1 MKVLLINPPTVN
13 SMKTSQGYFSMS
25 EINFFP
31 PINLM
36 YLATTLKQLG
46 GHTVKILDADIEKKD
61 YTMIAEQV
69 LQENPDVVGVT
80 AFTLNFYD
88 CMETIRHIKSVLP
101 HVIICAGGPHTKY
114 FAKETIEQ
122 QEIDY
127 VLLGDAEYS
136 FPQLLSALETKQDIS
151 LVKGVMY
158 KKNKEVVITGPPNTV
173 KDLDTL
179 PFPSIESID
188 YMKYHSAIGN
198 SRPVAMIIG
207 SRGCPYQCTF
217 CQSANTGYRMRS
229 TKSMLDE
236 IKYYLDHGIDEFM
249 FYDDTFNITA
259 QRVIDFSKGILERE
273 YKIHWSFRGRIDNVN
288 EEMFRLAKE
297 SGLILM
303 SYGVED
309 ATDEGLTSVKRR
321 QSLEQ
326 VHTGT
331 ALAKKYKVPISVNFI
346 IGLPAHKTK
355 DDARCIIKL
364 AKKLRPDYCQL
375 SIFIPHVGTG
385 LYYEGVKT
393 GILDESFWK
402 NYAKNPYKD
411 AYIPFW
417 EEHLTKEDLGQLI
430 KEAYM
435 TFYFDPLYML
445 QTLRNV
451 KGGHDFYFKAK
462 VGLHLFKL
470 FVLKSFTTKGS
481 SAS

>member
-36 YLATTLKQLG
+36 YLATTLNQQG
-46 GHTVKILDADIEKKD
+46 NTVKILDADIEKKD
-61 YTMIAEQV
+61 YAMIAEQA
-69 LQENPDVVGVT
+69 LLEKPDIVGVT

-88 CMETIRHIKSVLP
+88 CMETIQHIKRVLP
-101 HVIICAGGPHTKY
+101 DVIVCTGGPHIKY
-114 FAKETIEQ
+114 FAKETIEHP
-122 QEIDY
+122 EIDY
-127 VLLGDAEYS
+127 VLLGDAEHS
-136 FPQLLSALETKQDIS
+136 FPELLRALETKQDIS
-151 LVKGVMY
+151 SVKGVMY
-158 KKNKEVVITGPPNTV
+158 KKDKEVIATGPPNTI

-259 QRVIDFSKGILERE
+259 QRVIDFSKGVLERG
-273 YKIHWSFRGRIDNVN
+273 YTIRWSFRGRIDNVN
-288 EEMFRLAKE
+288 EEMFRVAKE
-297 SGLILM
+297 SGLILF

-309 ATDEGLTSVKRR
+309 ATNEGLTEVKRR
-321 QSLEQ
+321 QTLEQ
-326 VHTGT
+326 VHSGT
-331 ALAKKYKVPISVNFI
+331 ALAKKYKVPISINFI

-355 DDARCIIKL
+355 DDATRIIKL

-385 LYYEGVKT
+385 LYYEGVKR

-402 NYAKNPYKD
+402 NYAENPYKD

-430 KEAYM
+430 KEAYT
-435 TFYFDPLYML
+435 TFYFDPWYML

-451 KGGHDFYFKAK
+451 KGGHDFYVKAK

-470 FVLKSFTTKGS
+470 FVLRSFSTKIGP
-481 SAS
+481 A

>member
-1 MKVLLINPPTVN
+1 
-13 SMKTSQGYFSMS
+13 MKTSQSYFTMS
-25 EINFFP
+25 EVNFFP

-36 YLATTLKQLG
+36 YLATTLKQQG
-46 GHTVKILDADIEKKD
+46 THSVKILDADIEKKD
-61 YTMIAEQV
+61 YAQIAEEA
-69 LQENPDVVGVT
+69 LQENPHVIGVT

-88 CMETIRHIKSVLP
+88 CMETIRQIKKVLP
-101 HVIICAGGPHTKY
+101 KVIICAGGPHTKY

-122 QEIDY
+122 PEIDY

-136 FPQLLSALETKQDIS
+136 FPELLNALEKKQDIS
-151 LVKGVMY
+151 FVKGVMY
-158 KKNKEVVITGPPNTV
+158 KKNKEVITTGPSNTI
-173 KDLDTL
+173 KDLDNL

-217 CQSANTGYRMRS
+217 CQSANTGYRVRS

-236 IKYYLDHGIDEFM
+236 IQHYLNHGIDEFM

-259 QRVIDFSKGILERE
+259 QRVIDFSKGILEHG
-273 YKIHWSFRGRIDNVN
+273 YKIKWSFRGRIDNVN
-288 EEMFRLAKE
+288 EEMFRVAKE

-309 ATDEGLTSVKRR
+309 ATDEGLTAVKRR
-321 QSLEQ
+321 QTLEH
-326 VHTGT
+326 VYKGT

-346 IGLPAHKTK
+346 IGLPEHKTK
-355 DDARCIIKL
+355 EDARRIIKL

-385 LYYEGVKT
+385 LYYEGIKK

-402 NYAKNPYKD
+402 NYARKPYKE

-417 EEHLTKEDLGQLI
+417 EEHLTKQDLGQLI

-435 TFYFDPLYML
+435 TFYFDPFYML
-445 QTLRNV
+445 QTLCNV
-451 KGGHDFYFKAK
+451 KGGRDFLVKAK

-470 FVLKSFTTKGS
+470 FVLRSFSSKAS